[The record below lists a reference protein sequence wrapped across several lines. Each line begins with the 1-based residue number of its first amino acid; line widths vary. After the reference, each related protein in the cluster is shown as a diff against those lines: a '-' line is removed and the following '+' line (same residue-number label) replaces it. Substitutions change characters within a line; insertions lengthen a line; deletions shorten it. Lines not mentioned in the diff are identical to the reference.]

1 MISDTADIRKVKNA
15 NSHKLT
21 SLSTI
26 EIRMM
31 IVLISI
37 QANKNVSKA
46 IDFFILFYVL
56 SIAKW
61 MESNHQMYTH
71 LSKHFRLFPLRQR
84 TADFIRFPAICVPTS
99 HFRFLY

>member
-1 MISDTADIRKVKNA
+1 MINEIADRRKVKNA

-26 EIRMM
+26 EIKMM

-46 IDFFILFYVL
+46 IDFFIVCVVCLCCCLMVQCYNGY
-56 SIAKW
+56 SY
-61 MESNHQMYTH
+61 HY
-71 LSKHFRLFPLRQR
+71 KHFLAP
-84 TADFIRFPAICVPTS
+84 
-99 HFRFLY
+99 FLES